1 MHDLNYPDLY
11 LQMILESTQTI
22 AVVGSSIKP
31 ARASY
36 RVTRFLLDKGYRV
49 FPVNPQYVG
58 QTIHDLPIVET
69 ISDIKDKIDMVDIFR
84 RSNVA
89 GETIDDAISM
99 GAKVVWTQLEVIDYR
114 AAERAENAGLKVVM
128 DRCPAIEYPRLIG
141 V

>member
-22 AVVGSSIKP
+22 AVVGASIKP

-69 ISDIKDKIDMVDIFR
+69 LSDIKDKIDMVDIFR
-84 RSNVA
+84 RSDVA

-99 GAKVVWTQLEVIDYR
+99 GAKVVWTQLEVIDYK

>member
-1 MHDLNYPDLY
+1 MHDLNYSDHY
-11 LQMILESTQTI
+11 IQTI
-22 AVVGSSIKP
+22 LKSTNTVAVVGASIKP

-36 RVTRFLLDKGYRV
+36 RVTRFLLDKGYHV
-49 FPVNPQYVG
+49 FPVNPQYIG

-69 ISDIKDKIDMVDIFR
+69 LSDIKDKIDMVDIFR
-84 RSNVA
+84 RSDVA

>member
-22 AVVGSSIKP
+22 AVVGASIKP

-69 ISDIKDKIDMVDIFR
+69 LSDIKDKIDMVDIFR
-84 RSNVA
+84 RSDVA

-99 GAKVVWTQLEVIDYR
+99 GAKVVWAQLEVIDYK

>member
-1 MHDLNYPDLY
+1 MHDLNYSDHY
-11 LQMILESTQTI
+11 LQTILKSTNTV
-22 AVVGSSIKP
+22 AVVGASIKP

-36 RVTRFLLDKGYRV
+36 RVTRFLLDKGYQV
-49 FPVNPQYVG
+49 FPINPQYVG

-69 ISDIKDKIDMVDIFR
+69 LFDIKDKIDMVDIFR
-84 RSNVA
+84 RSDVA

-99 GAKVVWTQLEVIDYR
+99 SAKVVWTQLEVIDYK